1 MYGRECEYC
10 GAILDPGEICDC
22 RKENN
27 NTEET
32 KMAKTEVYSEWLDR
46 LTIEDIEKM
55 AAQGYRVTISNGHII
70 AVLPEGKEL
79 NYEA

>member
-1 MYGRECEYC
+1 MYGHQCEYC
-10 GAILDPGEICDC
+10 GAMLDPGEFCDC

-27 NTEET
+27 KEE
-32 KMAKTEVYSEWLDR
+32 KKEMLKAEVYSEWLDR
-46 LTIEDIEKM
+46 LTIEDIEKL

-79 NYEA
+79 KYDA